1 METCVK
7 SRVHLFLPIVVRI
20 CLKCNDLPLFA
31 DVLMSTCSSEIYLF
45 IGKRNCIFAV
55 FFVRTKKSAYEY
67 TCQHLCFVLCVLSAG
82 CILYIGDEMEMLRA
96 LLESSCVT
104 GIVVLPCYFEWKM
117 KGFLTYGFCLA
128 VLLCLYCV
136 WVKEL
141 VFGKSVLYAV
151 VITVL
156 VCVFQFMQQ
165 RFLSPFIKDRLK
177 GKGYGI
183 PRKKWW

>member
-1 METCVK
+1 M
-7 SRVHLFLPIVVRI
+7 
-20 CLKCNDLPLFA
+20 
-31 DVLMSTCSSEIYLF
+31 LMSTCSSEIYLF

-67 TCQHLCFVLCVLSAG
+67 TCQLSVF
-82 CILYIGDEMEMLRA
+82 CIVCAECRLHIIIGDEMEMLRA
-96 LLESSCVT
+96 LLESSCAT